1 MKYKSI
7 GVKGKNSTRSMSKY
21 FFEVLRYFLLLLL
34 LLLLMVMNARQSR
47 VNELDSFMNGRYDL
61 APALSAN
68 LC

>member
-1 MKYKSI
+1 
-7 GVKGKNSTRSMSKY
+7 
-21 FFEVLRYFLLLLL
+21 VLRYFLLLLLL